1 MIDNHGLMR
10 GIAYALP
17 VSLLLF
23 CAPLLALIGEALR

>member
-17 VSLLLF
+17 VSLILWV
-23 CAPLLALIGEALR
+23 PLLAVLGGAW